1 MRACSLLLLAFL
13 AAAPGVTAD
22 ARAAALAEV
31 LAEVT
36 ANAASPPGAQSSAAE
51 VIATI
56 QVHGNVLTPEADI
69 IKAAGIAVGSP
80 FTAATAGE
88 VEARLSADKRFVRV
102 EVLKRFA
109 SIADLSQV
117 AVVILV
123 DEGPVTIV
131 RNNDGTAGPG
141 TAEATAETRR
151 SRGLQLLWFPLLRY
165 DEGYGLSYGLRVA
178 RADVLG
184 PKSRLS
190 VPVTWGAERRVA
202 LQADR
207 VFDHRVLR
215 RLEGGLSLARRVNPA
230 YRVGDTRR
238 RLSSRVDTQSLKG
251 VRADASVG
259 WEQVRF
265 GGDVDDR
272 LMRASVGATVDTRVD
287 PLLARNAVYVRVAR
301 ERLWW
306 RDSGRPS
313 TAIDTTTVDLRGYLG
328 LYRQLVLVGRA
339 YRDGADAPLPLY
351 ERRLS
356 GGGDVLRG
364 FRVGYASG
372 DVLSAG
378 SVELRTPL
386 GNPLNLA
393 RLGVSVFFDAAAVYD
408 VGSRLRDQKF
418 DRGVGA
424 GVWLSAALVRFNVA
438 VARGLGR
445 GTRVSVGTS
454 LQF

>member
-1 MRACSLLLLAFL
+1 MNI
-13 AAAPGVTAD
+13 GT
-22 ARAAALAEV
+22 
-31 LAEVT
+31 
-36 ANAASPPGAQSSAAE
+36 SP
-51 VIATI
+51 
-56 QVHGNVLTPEADI
+56 
-69 IKAAGIAVGSP
+69 SP
-80 FTAATAGE
+80 
-88 VEARLSADKRFVRV
+88 
-102 EVLKRFA
+102 
-109 SIADLSQV
+109 
-117 AVVILV
+117 
-123 DEGPVTIV
+123 
-131 RNNDGTAGPG
+131 
-141 TAEATAETRR
+141 
-151 SRGLQLLWFPLLRY
+151 
-165 DEGYGLSYGLRVA
+165 
-178 RADVLG
+178 
-184 PKSRLS
+184 
-190 VPVTWGAERRVA
+190 
-202 LQADR
+202 
-207 VFDHRVLR
+207 VF
-215 RLEGGLSLARRVNPA
+215 
-230 YRVGDTRR
+230 
-238 RLSSRVDTQSLKG
+238 
-251 VRADASVG
+251 
-259 WEQVRF
+259 W
-265 GGDVDDR
+265 
-272 LMRASVGATVDTRVD
+272 
-287 PLLARNAVYVRVAR
+287 
-301 ERLWW
+301 
-306 RDSGRPS
+306 SGRPS